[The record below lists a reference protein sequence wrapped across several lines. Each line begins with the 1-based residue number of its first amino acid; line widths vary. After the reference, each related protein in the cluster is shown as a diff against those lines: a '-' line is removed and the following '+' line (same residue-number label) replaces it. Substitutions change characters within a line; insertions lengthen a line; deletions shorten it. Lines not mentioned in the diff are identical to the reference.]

1 MKPHGVCMKTSLSYL
16 IVLMI
21 GFSFIVASQPAQ
33 AQEAAQTAAPPASET
48 QSLMQPDA
56 ATEKPATATAP
67 TPNLL
72 DSAPATIT
80 ESTDGSTVP
89 PGGISSYLE
98 KRSTTSPPVAPG
110 DSVSDPAMDES
121 HPSMVE
127 GEQTVLDLGDVGFTD
142 PNANKKTAEEVEQD
156 MREKAFKKTVDQ
168 LLPMRPGEIRRLLE
182 LYDETAQASETPVYP
197 DPEPLSSFTSAS
209 LDPGA
214 KPVVVKT
221 AVGNVTTLSIVDL
234 TGRPWPIQDLTWAG
248 PFQIEQPESGSHM
261 LRITPTT
268 QFASGNISMRL
279 VGLNPPVIFSLKS
292 ERKAIH
298 VRLDVQIPEIGPKG
312 VMPPVDT
319 PIGTKAGDS
328 FMTAVLLGV
337 VKTGKNVDKLSVEG
351 VDGRTSAYSRG
362 DTVYVRTPYTM
373 LSPAWSQSVQ
383 SADGTKV
390 YAFNYTP
397 VVLLSDKGKMVRAY
411 ISHKEQSDV
420 EY

>member
-1 MKPHGVCMKTSLSYL
+1 MRTSLSFL
-16 IVLMI
+16 IVSMI
-21 GFSFIVASQPAQ
+21 GFSVVVANQSAF
-33 AQEAAQTAAPPASET
+33 AQEAADVSATSATGT
-48 QSLMQPDA
+48 QVLMQPDTAEKA
-56 ATEKPATATAP
+56 AAP

-72 DSAPATIT
+72 DSPPPTMPSESTAEKASSPAGLSTYLDKRAESTPPSAPDDSASAPIDNGATI
-80 ESTDGSTVP
+80 
-89 PGGISSYLE
+89 
-98 KRSTTSPPVAPG
+98 
-110 DSVSDPAMDES
+110 
-121 HPSMVE
+121 E
-127 GEQTVLDLGDVGFTD
+127 GEQTVLDLGDVGFED
-142 PNANKKTAEEVEQD
+142 PNANKKTAEELEQD

-261 LRITPTT
+261 LRITPTS

-362 DTVYVRTPYTM
+362 ETVYVRTPYTM